1 MQKGIVAS
9 DENMNPQELWPSRK
23 KEKCYKSEAEIEP
36 LKGCIRNK
44 SGPWDTNWCGPDPEI
59 EAMSS
64 RTEESTPLSPSNSMN
79 IRNLQISERETVPRQ
94 TQRPPAHHYSYHR
107 HQSHYTDR
115 SGPFQPGFRRN
126 FRDFERKY
134 RRDWVPRQNNAVN
147 GYRFQQ
153 SGGISTENRSSTRV
167 QKTKELLGTSE
178 ELKGNSTDPQIVH
191 ISSVKTE
198 GCPSSPHRASA
209 DVDSPPLLE
218 EMDGKPAVTTAGRE
232 ETWSLFKQLPVFPVD
247 SSSARTLPKISYA
260 SKVKENLEKRTP
272 EPAAV
277 PAAKTTMVPASAV
290 KTTNSLPNCV
300 LSTSQND
307 PYRTG
312 TTTAISTA
320 FLPTS
325 GIPSSPATPEPVPH
339 RLDSS
344 SNSENGQSA
353 PSSPPCRYSQ
363 NKEHLGA
370 IFQNEWGLSF
380 INDPNAGQAVS
391 AGESLPLVLPNIMP
405 EVAAETEPQ
414 VCQESASAKDWEAAV
429 WYHMREW
436 DQLWNLHQL
445 DPARVMMYSEPTDGK
460 G

>member
-36 LKGCIRNK
+36 LKGCIRTK
-44 SGPWDTNWCGPDPEI
+44 SGSWDTNGCGPDPEI

-64 RTEESTPLSPSNSMN
+64 RSEESTPLSPSNSMN
-79 IRNLQISERETVPRQ
+79 IRNLQISERETTAPRQ
-94 TQRPPAHHYSYHR
+94 AQRPPAHHYSYHR

-147 GYRFQQ
+147 GYRPQQ
-153 SGGISTENRSSTRV
+153 SGGINTESRSSTRV
-167 QKTKELLGTSE
+167 QKTKELLGPSE
-178 ELKGNSTDPQIVH
+178 ELKGNSPEPQIVPTG
-191 ISSVKTE
+191 SVKTE
-198 GCPSSPHRASA
+198 GCPSSPRRASG
-209 DVDSPPLLE
+209 VSDSPQLLE

-277 PAAKTTMVPASAV
+277 SAAKTTMVPASAV

-312 TTTAISTA
+312 TTAATSAT
-320 FLPTS
+320 FLPTL
-325 GIPSSPATPEPVPH
+325 GAPSSPATPELVPH
-339 RLDSS
+339 HLDSS
-344 SNSENGQSA
+344 PSSENGQSA
-353 PSSPPCRYSQ
+353 PGSPPCAYSQ

-380 INDPNAGQAVS
+380 INDPNAGQALS
-391 AGESLPLVLPNIMP
+391 AGETPPLVTNVP
-405 EVAAETEPQ
+405 EVTAEMEPRA
-414 VCQESASAKDWEAAV
+414 CQESASEKDWEAVV

>member
-23 KEKCYKSEAEIEP
+23 KEKYYKSEAE
-36 LKGCIRNK
+36 GRIRTK
-44 SGPWDTNWCGPDPEI
+44 SGSWDTNGCGPDPEI
-59 EAMSS
+59 ETVSS
-64 RTEESTPLSPSNSMN
+64 RNEESTPLSPSNSMN
-79 IRNLQISERETVPRQ
+79 IRNLQISERETIAPRQ

-147 GYRFQQ
+147 GYRPQH
-153 SGGISTENRSSTRV
+153 SGGISFESRGYTRM
-167 QKTKELLGTSE
+167 QKTKELLGTFE
-178 ELKGNSTDPQIVH
+178 EQKGDSPEPHTVPTG
-191 ISSVKTE
+191 SVKT
-198 GCPSSPHRASA
+198 GVNSASTHRSPGVA
-209 DVDSPPLLE
+209 DPPQPRDKVE
-218 EMDGKPAVTTAGRE
+218 GKPTSSTAGRE
-232 ETWSLFKQLPVFPVD
+232 ETWSPFKQPPVFPVD
-247 SSSARTLPKISYA
+247 NSSARTLPKISYA

-272 EPAAV
+272 EPAV
-277 PAAKTTMVPASAV
+277 TSAAKTTMVPASAV

-307 PYRTG
+307 SYRTG
-312 TTTAISTA
+312 ATAATSAA

-325 GIPSSPATPEPVPH
+325 GAPSSPATPEPVPL
-339 RLDSS
+339 RLESS
-344 SNSENGQSA
+344 PSSENGQSA
-353 PSSPPCRYSQ
+353 PGSPPCAYSQ

-391 AGESLPLVLPNIMP
+391 AGETPPLVPTNVL

-414 VCQESASAKDWEAAV
+414 ACQESASVKDWEAVV
-429 WYHMREW
+429 WYHMQEW
-436 DQLWNLHQL
+436 DQLWNLHKL
-445 DPARVMMYSEPTDGK
+445 DPARVTMYSEPTDGK